1 MRFYTRKKDEDIN
14 VLFMNVSPIARYV
27 LAEELLAYVLIRLF
41 NRHAVIEYGKS
52 DISKNKYATIIGG
65 YVKIAYSD
73 GTRLKTKSIPV
84 QKYCQ
89 DIFKNKPFF
98 SDKSERM
105 SFSRAYAYANIVNYI
120 DILMTTQVWED
131 ESGLVRP
138 SAYDLMF
145 DLIKVYIAGIVDMS
159 KDHSLSVHRNS
170 DFQYI
175 CREEYDCCNEIIRD
189 EWIESRLVMDKI
201 PRNFQCLQCGLLKK
215 YINGVGYQMVPV
227 IEENNYFKKYG
238 INISIYGAGI
248 DVLYPSVG
256 IMPKYYM
263 KFESEYRDSALIA
276 INTVISFYNEIFS
289 DSEDGYPNLYNDN
302 FKPADYEGGLY
313 LPVRSIEDIQCIFC
327 FDKYE

>member
-1 MRFYTRKKDEDIN
+1 MRFYTRKKDEEIN
-14 VLFMNVSPIARYV
+14 VLFMNVSPIAKYV

-41 NRHAVIEYGKS
+41 NRHAMIEYGIS
-52 DISKNKYATIIGG
+52 DFSESKYATIIGG

-73 GTRLKTKSIPV
+73 RNKLKVKSIPV

-105 SFSRAYAYANIVNYI
+105 SFSRSHAYANIVNYI
-120 DILMTTQVWED
+120 NILMTTQVWKD
-131 ESGLVRP
+131 ESGLIRE

-145 DLIKVYIAGIVDMS
+145 DLIRVYIAGIIDMS

-170 DFQYI
+170 DFQCI
-175 CREEYDCCNEIIRD
+175 CREEYDCCKEIIRD

-201 PRNFQCLQCGLLKK
+201 PSNFKCGLQKP
-215 YINGVGYQMVPV
+215 INGRGGYYYGAPAS
-227 IEENNYFKKYG
+227 EENNYFIKYG
-238 INISIYGAGI
+238 IHVSVYGAGI
-248 DVLYPSVG
+248 DVLYPPVG

-263 KFESEYRDSALIA
+263 KFESEYRDSSLIA

-289 DSEDGYPNLYNDN
+289 DNGYPNLYNDN

-313 LPVRSIEDIQCIFC
+313 IPIRSIEDARRIFY